1 MQEAAMQEAAMQPDP
16 PSPRPVS
23 LPLATRPR
31 TSLGTLFADVEV
43 AALRAWLGGS
53 RGPALATAPG
63 GSGLTTLVRLLLAE
77 AGMDAVWIGCGTP
90 RVKALLAAAGSS
102 PVSVVMRRKAIVVD
116 EVEAMG
122 SAGETGAL
130 AEAVAFA
137 RSSPPLP
144 VLFLGKACRSKKP
157 TEFARAWPKFPFA
170 RPSALKMEAYLRGV
184 ATKHRICI
192 PGCDVAALAKEAKGD
207 VRAALMAMDL
217 IAAGSGTG
225 DDHGDDPQ
233 LQQGQRHPRQQHQHP
248 RRQLLKDEAD
258 DGLDL
263 VEAVLCGERAGSVE
277 DALLVF
283 RKDPGM
289 VAMGLYENYLVGGGL
304 DMAGAA
310 RLADLFAGADV
321 LDKYMYS
328 RQAWDLHDVYGA
340 VAVGGTGAVV
350 RDCLETPRKAPR
362 KRASVTTFG
371 SVWSKSYNMFAKMKH
386 VRAASLK
393 CAEAGVA
400 ALGPC
405 DLALVRLSLKHA
417 VESGH
422 ELLIKDIV
430 GPLGATE
437 VLGLA
442 RLSVG
447 GSSWYKAAHQTR
459 IKRLLS

>member
-1 MQEAAMQEAAMQPDP
+1 MQEAGQPDP
-16 PSPRPVS
+16 PNPRRVS

-53 RGPALATAPG
+53 QGPALATAPG

-77 AGMDAVWIGCGTP
+77 AGMDTVWIGCGTP

-170 RPSALKMEAYLRGV
+170 RPSTLKMEAYLRGV
-184 ATKHRICI
+184 AAKHRICI

-225 DDHGDDPQ
+225 DDPQ
-233 LQQGQRHPRQQHQHP
+233 LQQGQRQRQHQHP

-289 VAMGLYENYLVGGGL
+289 VAMGLYENYLVGGGV
-304 DMAGAA
+304 DAAGAA
-310 RLADLFAGADV
+310 RLADLFASADV

-350 RDCLETPRKAPR
+350 RGCLETTETTSVPYSTRKAPR

-417 VESGH
+417 VESGQ
-422 ELLIKDIV
+422 ESLIKDIV
-430 GPLGATE
+430 GPLGAPE